1 MGIVSKMVE
10 KASKEGK
17 LNEGQFKLKPWL
29 ANVIMGVLEIVLVA
43 GWLIGGV
50 LSGMALMMDFDFEC
64 GCAVRISEK
73 NASR

>member
-1 MGIVSKMVE
+1 MSIVSKMVE

-50 LSGMALMMDFDFEC
+50 LSGMALMMDLDF
-64 GCAVRISEK
+64 GMVG
-73 NASR
+73 